1 VRDGGSG
8 VIVECER
15 CHARY
20 HYDEDRFGGKASK
33 KLRCSKCRSIFE
45 VFNTRAY
52 EAQPPVRHVVP
63 DPTVTKRGSHGGD
76 APAERPAPA
85 PRPPAPAKRPA
96 SGELKLPLDRKMS
109 LAVIAGPDAGRI
121 FQIDKPRV
129 VIGRED
135 VDLALDDPE
144 ISRQH
149 AALEV
154 RGEDVTLCDLG
165 STNGTLVAEQ
175 PVAEAPREN
184 QAEFTVG
191 ASTLMLIVTSS

>member
-1 VRDGGSG
+1 M
-8 VIVECER
+8 IVECER

-45 VFNTRAY
+45 VVNTRAY
-52 EAQPPVRHVVP
+52 EAQPPVRPIVP
-63 DPTVTKRGSHGGD
+63 DATVTRRGSQPED
-76 APAERPAPA
+76 PPKPPRPAPA
-85 PRPPAPAKRPA
+85 PPAPRPA
-96 SGELKLPLDRKMS
+96 SPGELKLPADRKMS

-121 FQIDKPRV
+121 FAIDKPRV
-129 VIGRED
+129 VIGREG
-135 VDLALDDPE
+135 VDLSLDDPE

-154 RGEDVTLCDLG
+154 RGEEVTLCDLG
-165 STNGTLVAEQ
+165 STNGTLIGEQ
-175 PVAEAPREN
+175 PVGEAPLEN
-184 QAEFTVG
+184 QSEFTVG